1 MPKTIINELI
11 YNKAKNGLIQLQ
23 SKGSAANKLKAIMA
37 SYNHGAKKVS
47 EIFDI
52 DITSI
57 HKWTVKLQ
65 KEGYKSLINKAK
77 HQGGINTILAL

>member
-1 MPKTIINELI
+1 MQKASGNMEIFPSFFTIFI
-11 YNKAKNGLIQLQ
+11 
-23 SKGSAANKLKAIMA
+23 
-37 SYNHGAKKVS
+37 S